1 MYLRARFID
10 GIPRRGRPFVVISCM
25 NLAMQLLEN
34 ELFGHVRERFIGAVN
49 KRAGRIEAAHGGTV
63 LFDEP
68 PA

>member
-1 MYLRARFID
+1 
-10 GIPRRGRPFVVISCM
+10 M